1 MIQGSIKTEKEYR
14 AVPMDSSSSLKEFS
28 LDRRKYYKK
37 YVLNEKVEDEEDNK
51 AATTGK
57 VVETLLFEPDLF
69 DDRFYLSSI
78 AKTPTG
84 NMLALVEAL
93 YKHTREATNVDG
105 EITKE
110 FGDLFELAY
119 KDSGFKLKME
129 TVLNK
134 FVGSDAEI
142 YYQEIR
148 NVRGRGLTVVTPD
161 EVTNAEKIVEELKT
175 NIVTAHLF
183 NLVNSDRYTRL
194 VQYQVEGFEV
204 DGLEMKAMMD
214 LITIDHREKTIQ
226 VDDLK
231 CVWAVE
237 NFYTEYYL
245 YRRAYIQAYIY
256 KQACLELKK
265 RENLEYYTVLDPR
278 FIVCDSI
285 NYYNPLIYILSP
297 QDMRD
302 AYIGFTY
309 NGRTYPGVHEII
321 EDLKWAKENDIWNI
335 SRINYKNSGI
345 VRLTK

>member
-1 MIQGSIKTEKEYR
+1 MIQGSLKTEQEYR
-14 AVPMDSSSSLKEFS
+14 AIPMDSSSSLKEFS
-28 LDRRKYYKK
+28 MDRRKYYKK
-37 YVLNEKVEDEEDNK
+37 YIANEHIEEEEETK

-57 VVETLLFEPDLF
+57 IVETLLFEPDLF
-69 DDRFYLSSI
+69 DNRFYMSSI

-119 KDSGFKLKME
+119 KDSGFKLKMD

-148 NVRGRGLTVVTPD
+148 TIRGKGLTVVTSD
-161 EVTNAEKIVEELKT
+161 EVTNAERIVESLRT
-175 NIVTAHLF
+175 NQFTAHLF
-183 NLVNSDRYTRL
+183 NLVDSDRYTRL
-194 VQYQVEGFEV
+194 VQHQVEDYEIN
-204 DGLEMKAMMD
+204 GLKLKSMMD
-214 LITIDHREKTIQ
+214 MITIDHVNKTIQ

-245 YRRAYIQAYIY
+245 YRRAYIQAYLY
-256 KQACLELKK
+256 KEACKVLKE
-265 RENLEYYTVLDPR
+265 RENLNYYTVLDPR

-285 NYYNPLIYILSP
+285 NYYNPLIYTLSP
-297 QDMRD
+297 ADLHD
-302 AYIGFTY
+302 AYKGFEY
-309 NGRTYPGVHEII
+309 NGRHYPGVKEII
-321 EDLKWAKENDIWNI
+321 DDLKWAKENDIWNI
-335 SRINYKNSGI
+335 SRKNYQNNGI